1 MKVELFWLWKCL
13 GLYMKVYIFLALIC
27 YLTLSKPAVALDERD
42 EANSLSSI
50 PNQRI
55 YQQNLVPPTIV
66 EPFRQLLMEAKQTVT
81 VRLPNR
87 QNRLKGRAQDNLS
100 ALGFMYDL
108 NTGVVIYVDRN
119 SDLYARVFQGDI
131 YLTEDGMPANFAYQ
145 HYLNFGNQYSP
156 VRCRFLQHGGV
167 YECVCMRHPTSWFG
181 PFWHQGR
188 NRGLP

>member
-1 MKVELFWLWKCL
+1 MSLLNEPASALNENY
-13 GLYMKVYIFLALIC
+13 GLVSNVAAEQFSQPPGKGQQ
-27 YLTLSKPAVALDERD
+27 AV
-42 EANSLSSI
+42 
-50 PNQRI
+50 
-55 YQQNLVPPTIV
+55 
-66 EPFRQLLMEAKQTVT
+66 M
-81 VRLPNR
+81 VRLPDK
-87 QNRLKGRAQDNLS
+87 QNRLKSRAHNSLS
-100 ALGFMYDL
+100 ALGFMYDW

-119 SDLYARVFQGDI
+119 SDLYTRVFQGDI